1 MKQFTK
7 QACRENVVAS
17 FFPLKIFIYIII
29 YIYFNSMVA
38 HTIFYLPSLGF
49 FGLLMSV
56 KDLQYMNRTE
66 HLSKLGTTTLLYEFR
81 KTLIPMSNHNGISAT
96 ISRQ

>member
-1 MKQFTK
+1 M
-7 QACRENVVAS
+7 
-17 FFPLKIFIYIII
+17 
-29 YIYFNSMVA
+29 MVC
-38 HTIFYLPSLGF
+38 TIFYLPSLGF

-96 ISRQ
+96 ISRQEQADKWLH